1 MNNTSREMKRS
12 ASCRR
17 GHGKSGQALVEM
29 TLVTL
34 VLISLVFGL
43 IDFSRAIYE
52 RQLLVNLTREAAN
65 LAARGTGS
73 TQLEVMQNAVN
84 AVTGSASPLNLTS
97 TNGLLIV
104 SAVTNANATSPYVSQ
119 QVSTGRLVAVSSV
132 GKKGSGIRAVLPVQN
147 PSIAQTNHTL
157 YIAEIW
163 YVFKPVT
170 PIGKLVN
177 FTFSNRFYDVAYFP
191 GG

>member
-1 MNNTSREMKRS
+1 MKRS

-17 GHGKSGQALVEM
+17 WHGKSGQALVE
-29 TLVTL
+29 VTL
-34 VLISLVFGL
+34 ITFILVALVFGL

-65 LAARGTGS
+65 LAARGTGA

-84 AVTGSASPLNLTS
+84 AVVGSASPLNLISTS
-97 TNGLLIV
+97 GRLIV
-104 SAVTNANATSPYVSQ
+104 SAVTNADATSPYVSQ
-119 QVSTGRLVAVSSV
+119 QVSTGKLAAASNV
-132 GKKGSGIRAVLPVQN
+132 GKKGSGIKAILPVQN

-163 YVFKPVT
+163 YVYKSVT
-170 PIGKLVN
+170 PIGRLAN
-177 FTFSNRFYDVAYFP
+177 FTFTNRFYDVAYFP